1 MHGTRFDPTPQME
14 QVRNPNGPRI
24 QRDDHR
30 VMCDTCLPSAAA
42 FAAKDISILLLIIPS
57 SLSFLYLGLL
67 PVIFIFYFF
76 VDLSC
81 LRNTHRDDVIPYQ
94 EQELTF
100 LGNIRKNNTIIC

>member
-67 PVIFIFYFF
+67 PVIFIFLFF
-76 VDLSC
+76 CRSVLPKEHTQRRCHTISGTGV
-81 LRNTHRDDVIPYQ
+81 NFFGQYQ
-94 EQELTF
+94 EE
-100 LGNIRKNNTIIC
+100 